1 SPDCSGI
8 LIGGRDRTAKV
19 CEART
24 GAPLLE
30 LKGQTGWLDTASF
43 APDGSRMSTP
53 PRPTLLL
60 VGGGGGLVGRAVVEE
75 FAGSYRILSVH
86 RHHVPNEVAGK
97 VEWFPAD
104 LGRTIDWTS
113 LVQGTKVILTLAW
126 YRWESEQRFRE
137 LRDGLLRLVDA
148 ARRADVPRLLHVSVP
163 PAPAD
168 LEERL
173 PYLRYKREVDAA
185 IEATGLSYRILRP
198 SMLFGHGDRLLGVL
212 LRLIH
217 RYGRLPMFGDG
228 SYHVSPLAARDLA
241 AALRLEAEG
250 FSVGTVDAGGPVRYT
265 YHDLTDLLFAA
276 LDRRPKYVKLRPQDS
291 ARLASLMSRLGSSL
305 LYAYEVRWLVSDL
318 LGLPPYEGLD
328 RPLMRTETYLR
339 REAARILSGD
349 GR

>member
-1 SPDCSGI
+1 
-8 LIGGRDRTAKV
+8 
-19 CEART
+19 
-24 GAPLLE
+24 
-30 LKGQTGWLDTASF
+30 
-43 APDGSRMSTP
+43 MSSP

-75 FAGSYRILSVH
+75 FSGRYRILSVH
-86 RHHVPNEVAGK
+86 RHHVPNEVGGK

-104 LGRTIDWTS
+104 LGARVDWTS
-113 LVQGTKVILTLAW
+113 LVQGTRVILTLAW
-126 YRWESEQRFRE
+126 YRWESEDRFRV

-148 ARRADVPRLLHVSVP
+148 ARQADVPRMLHVSVP
-163 PAPAD
+163 PAPVE

-173 PYLRYKREVDAA
+173 PYLRYKREVDQA
-185 IEATGLSYRILRP
+185 IRDCGLSYRTLRP
-198 SMLFGHGDRLLGVL
+198 SMLYGHGDRLLGVL

-250 FSVGTVDAGGPVRYT
+250 SGVGTVDAGGPVRYR
-265 YHDLTDLLFAA
+265 YRDLTDLLFGA
-276 LDRRPKYVKLRPQDS
+276 LDRRPKYFPLRPKDS
-291 ARLASLMSRLGSSL
+291 ERLASLLSTLGSSL

-328 RPLMRTETYLR
+328 RPLTQVDTYVR

-349 GR
+349 AL